1 MSVIAFNLAL
11 YIELMTLQFPSQFL
25 ILASLANACKNVTFL
40 LGAASRSAI
49 NVRFARANNMGD
61 ISGKAVSQFT
71 AANMIGMA
79 IGFGISKVICIT
91 SLP

>member
-1 MSVIAFNLAL
+1 
-11 YIELMTLQFPSQFL
+11 
-25 ILASLANACKNVTFL
+25 VTFL
-40 LGAASRSAI
+40 LGAASRSAV

-79 IGFGISKVICIT
+79 IGFGLSKALSIT
-91 SLP
+91 SLPQLVVCFAGLSGVNLWASYRAADMVDEIYLNN